1 MSPILITLL
10 MLTGFAI
17 FAAIAWRKLAIVTAL
32 APENRLDHPSRRLLR
47 LATMGFGRRD

>member
-1 MSPILITLL
+1 MGPILITLL

-32 APENRLDHPSRRLLR
+32 APENRLDHITSVKCRACSCGLSLQ
-47 LATMGFGRRD
+47 